1 MSADSSLGEAQ
12 RTVRRLITYLLLIAL
27 VIIAASGLS
36 GLLGRLL
43 LADTELAAAD
53 VAGLARSLAF
63 ALIGGPL
70 AALLWWVV
78 WRRLADEA
86 ERASVG
92 WGLYVT
98 GAYMVSLVLAT
109 TNLFSTLATLIGG
122 QSLQWRASLAT
133 GVVWAAVWAWHR
145 WMWRHPGRRPVDVA
159 DAPTV
164 LSSYFGLV
172 VGVSGA
178 ISALSLLL
186 DAALRGVLAAAAVG
200 KPWWV
205 SALQSLVWAAGGGL
219 VWWWHWKHDG
229 GRQLRG
235 DLAGVGLLAV
245 GVLGAGVLTLGGAG
259 VTIFVLLRLV
269 FDRTEPLDQ
278 LLEPLAPAVAAA
290 AIGSLVWVYHRGLA
304 RESSKAIRPGS
315 RLVTSGVAL
324 VAAASGIGVIV
335 NAALAIA
342 ASPLAGFG
350 ARTLLLGGISSLLV
364 GGPVWWISWR
374 PLDRSPEQGPDSAGG
389 TRSGGPAGTAGP
401 PGQGWNWQ
409 NARRIYLIVV
419 FGLSAV
425 VAVITLLII
434 GFRMF
439 EYVLGDLSGGS
450 VVDRIR
456 APLGLLVATGRVAGY
471 HFAVGRHERE
481 ALAAAGMAR
490 KRTIGHV
497 VLVAGADP
505 ALLHQAI
512 AETTGAD
519 VTVWRRADAPAGS
532 GPGDVSAAEAGSE
545 AARLAARLA
554 GDLEGVTGKRVLV
567 TVGPDGRIDV
577 IPLLG

>member
-1 MSADSSLGEAQ
+1 MSADSAVGGAQ
-12 RTVRRLITYLLLIAL
+12 RTVRRLITYLLLFAL
-27 VIIAASGLS
+27 VVIAAVGLS

-43 LADTELAAAD
+43 VADTVLATGD

-78 WRRLADEA
+78 WRRLDDEA

-98 GAYMVSLVLAT
+98 GAYVLSLVLAT
-109 TNLFSTLATLIGG
+109 SNLLSTVTTLIGG
-122 QSLQWRASLAT
+122 RSLQWRPSLAT
-133 GVVWAAVWAWHR
+133 GLVWAAVWVWHR
-145 WMWRHPGRRPVDVA
+145 WMWRHPRKRPGDIA

-164 LSSYFGLV
+164 LSSYIGLV
-172 VGVSGA
+172 IGVSGA
-178 ISALSLLL
+178 VSALSVLL
-186 DAALRGVLAAAAVG
+186 DAALRGALAASTVG

-205 SALQSLVWAAGGGL
+205 SALQSLVWAVGGGL
-219 VWWWHWKHDG
+219 VWWWHWQHDG
-229 GRQLRG
+229 VRRLRG
-235 DLAGVGLLAV
+235 DLASVGLIAV

-259 VTIFVLLRLV
+259 ITVFVLLRLA
-269 FDRTEPLDQ
+269 FDRTEPMNQ

-304 RESSKAIRPGS
+304 RDSSEAIRQGS

-335 NAALAIA
+335 NAALAMA
-342 ASPLAGFG
+342 ANPLAGSG

-364 GGPVWWISWR
+364 GGVVWWLTWK
-374 PLDRSPEQGPDSAGG
+374 PLDRTPAAAAPS
-389 TRSGGPAGTAGP
+389 PAGDTG
-401 PGQGWNWQ
+401 NWQ

-425 VAVITLLII
+425 VAVITLLVI
-434 GFRMF
+434 GYRIF
-439 EYVLGDLSGGS
+439 EYVLGDISGGS

-456 APLGLLVATGRVAGY
+456 APLGLLVATGLVAGY
-471 HFAVGRHERE
+471 HFAVWRHER
-481 ALAAAGMAR
+481 AVLAAAQPAR

-497 VLVAGADP
+497 VLVTGTDP
-505 ALLHQAI
+505 APLHRAI
-512 AETTGAD
+512 EDVTGAG
-519 VTVWRRADAPAGS
+519 VTVWRRADVAPGAVAAADDGQLAG
-532 GPGDVSAAEAGSE
+532 
-545 AARLAARLA
+545 RLA
-554 GDLEGVTGKRVLV
+554 GELEGVTGKQVLV
-567 TVGPDGRIDV
+567 TVSPDGRIDV

>member
-1 MSADSSLGEAQ
+1 MSADSAVGGAQ
-12 RTVRRLITYLLLIAL
+12 RTVRRLITYVLLFAL
-27 VIIAASGLS
+27 VVIAAVGLS

-43 LADTELAAAD
+43 VADTVLATGD

-78 WRRLADEA
+78 WRRLDDEA

-98 GAYMVSLVLAT
+98 AAYVLSLILAT
-109 TNLFSTLATLIGG
+109 TNLLSTLTTLIGG
-122 QSLQWRASLAT
+122 QSLQWRPSLAT
-133 GVVWAAVWAWHR
+133 GVVWAAVWVWHR
-145 WMWRHPGRRPVDVA
+145 WMWRHPRKRPLDIA

-164 LSSYFGLV
+164 LSSYIGLV
-172 VGVSGA
+172 IGVSGA
-178 ISALSLLL
+178 VSALSILL
-186 DAALRGVLAAAAVG
+186 DAALRGALAAATVG

-229 GRQLRG
+229 GRRLRG
-235 DLAGVGLLAV
+235 DLASVGLIAV

-259 VTIFVLLRLV
+259 VTVFVLLRLA
-269 FDRTEPLDQ
+269 FDRSEPMDQ
-278 LLEPLAPAVAAA
+278 LLQPLAPAIAAA

-304 RESSKAIRPGS
+304 RGSSEAIRQGS

-335 NAALAIA
+335 NAALAMA
-342 ASPLAGFG
+342 ATPLAGSG

-364 GGPVWWISWR
+364 GGLVWWFTWK
-374 PLDRSPEQGPDSAGG
+374 PLERTSV
-389 TRSGGPAGTAGP
+389 TTAGP
-401 PGQGWNWQ
+401 ARDSGSWQ
-409 NARRIYLIVV
+409 NARRIYLVVV

-425 VAVITLLII
+425 VAVITLLVI
-434 GFRMF
+434 GYRMF
-439 EYVLGDLSGGS
+439 EYFLGDISGGS

-456 APLGLLVATGRVAGY
+456 APLGLLVATGLVAGY
-471 HFAVGRHERE
+471 HFAVWRHER
-481 ALAAAGMAR
+481 AVLAAAGPVR

-497 VLVAGADP
+497 VLVTGTDP
-505 ALLHQAI
+505 APLHRAI
-512 AETTGAD
+512 EDVTGAG
-519 VTVWRRADAPAGS
+519 VTVWRRADAGAG
-532 GPGDVSAAEAGSE
+532 AAADAGE
-545 AARLAARLA
+545 LAARLA
-554 GDLEGVTGKRVLV
+554 GELEGVAGKQVLV
-567 TVGPDGRIDV
+567 TVSPDGRIEV

>member
-1 MSADSSLGEAQ
+1 MSADSAVGGAQ
-12 RTVRRLITYLLLIAL
+12 RTVRRLITYLLLFAL
-27 VIIAASGLS
+27 VVVAAVGLS

-43 LADTELAAAD
+43 VADTVLATGD

-78 WRRLADEA
+78 WRRLDDET

-98 GAYMVSLVLAT
+98 GAYVLSLVLAT
-109 TNLFSTLATLIGG
+109 SNLLSTVTTLIGG
-122 QSLQWRASLAT
+122 RSLQWRPSLAT
-133 GVVWAAVWAWHR
+133 GLVWAAVWIWHR
-145 WMWRHPGRRPVDVA
+145 WMWRHPRKRPVDIA

-164 LSSYFGLV
+164 LSSYIGLV
-172 VGVSGA
+172 IGVSGA
-178 ISALSLLL
+178 VSALTVLL
-186 DAALRGVLAAAAVG
+186 DTALRGALAAAAVG

-229 GRQLRG
+229 GRRLRG
-235 DLAGVGLLAV
+235 DLASVGLIAV

-259 VTIFVLLRLV
+259 VTVFVLLRLA
-269 FDRTEPLDQ
+269 FDRTESMDQ

-290 AIGSLVWVYHRGLA
+290 AIGSVVWVYHRGLA
-304 RESSKAIRPGS
+304 RDSSEAIRQGS

-335 NAALAIA
+335 NAALAMA
-342 ASPLAGFG
+342 ADPLAGSG

-364 GGPVWWISWR
+364 GGVVWWLTWK
-374 PLDRSPEQGPDSAGG
+374 PLERTPVATS
-389 TRSGGPAGTAGP
+389 GPAGDTG
-401 PGQGWNWQ
+401 NWQ

-425 VAVITLLII
+425 VAVITLLVI
-434 GFRMF
+434 GYRIF
-439 EYVLGDLSGGS
+439 EYVLGDVSGGS

-456 APLGLLVATGRVAGY
+456 APLGLLVATGLVAGY
-471 HFAVGRHERE
+471 HFAVWRHER
-481 ALAAAGMAR
+481 AVLAAAQPAR

-497 VLVAGADP
+497 VLVTGTDP
-505 ALLHQAI
+505 APLYRAI
-512 AETTGAD
+512 EDATGAG
-519 VTVWRRADAPAGS
+519 VTVWRRADVGAGAAAAAAAA
-532 GPGDVSAAEAGSE
+532 GDGQLAG
-545 AARLAARLA
+545 RLA
-554 GDLEGVTGKRVLV
+554 GELDGVSGKRVLV
-567 TVGPDGRIDV
+567 TVSPDGRIDV